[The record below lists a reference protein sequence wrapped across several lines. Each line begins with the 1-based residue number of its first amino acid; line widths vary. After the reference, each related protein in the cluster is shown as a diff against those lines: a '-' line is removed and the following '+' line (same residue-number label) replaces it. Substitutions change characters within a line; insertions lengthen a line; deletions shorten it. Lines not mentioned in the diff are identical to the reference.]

1 MADRHQ
7 DGRETMTDN
16 GAHGTRTPVDV
27 VIAWV
32 DGDDPKLAEK
42 RSRYLPGAR
51 ITTSSGAH
59 STRFASS
66 NEIRYCVLSILRFA
80 PFVRNVFIVT
90 DEQDP
95 GIDNDVKKY
104 FPERAGSLRIVD
116 HREIFGGFEKHL
128 PTFNSIS
135 IANMIWRIR
144 GLSDNFVYFNDDT
157 FLVRPLKP
165 EDWFI
170 DGRPVMRGRW
180 VPAPLPRELWNHGR
194 TFLQRKILGNR
205 GFEPRA
211 SFHAAQWNAAVQLGF
226 RFRYFTN
233 AHTPHAVC
241 KTSVGQFLDN
251 NIPLLEKNI
260 SYRFRDY
267 SQFTFISL
275 ANHLQLLEGNRN
287 IAQPDLV
294 YLKPVN
300 RPEAYVEDK
309 IRYCESH
316 PEIKFMCAQSLD
328 MCPVSY
334 QEKLYGWLE
343 KVMQSEQTVNA

>member
-7 DGRETMTDN
+7 DGKMRTTGSGFADP
-16 GAHGTRTPVDV
+16 RTPIDV

-42 RSRYLPGAR
+42 RSRYLPGSR

-80 PFVRNVFIVT
+80 PFVRNIFIVT

-95 GIDNDVKKY
+95 GIDSDVRKY
-104 FPERAGSLRIVD
+104 FPDRAKSLRIVD
-116 HREIFGGFEKHL
+116 HREIFEGFEKYL

-157 FLVRPLKP
+157 FLVRPVQP

-170 DGRPVMRGRW
+170 TGRPVMRGKW

-194 TFLQRKILGNR
+194 TFLQRRLLGKKS
-205 GFEPRA
+205 FEPRA
-211 SFHAAQWNAAVQLGF
+211 SFHAAQWNAAVKLGF

-233 AHTPHAVC
+233 AHTPHAVS
-241 KTSVGQFLDN
+241 KPGVEKFLSDR
-251 NIPLLEKNI
+251 IPLLEKNI

-287 IAQPDLV
+287 IARPDLV

-300 RPEAYVEDK
+300 RPEAYIEEK
-309 IRYCESH
+309 ISHCESH

-328 MCPVSY
+328 MCPAEY

-343 KVMQSEQTVNA
+343 KVMQLE

>member
-104 FPERAGSLRIVD
+104 FPERAESLRIVD
-116 HREIFGGFEKHL
+116 HREIFEGFEKYL

-170 DGRPVMRGRW
+170 EGRPVMRGRW

-194 TFLQRKILGNR
+194 TFLQREESSGTGASSR
-205 GFEPRA
+205 GPH
-211 SFHAAQWNAAVQLGF
+211 SMPPSGMQ
-226 RFRYFTN
+226 RF
-233 AHTPHAVC
+233 
-241 KTSVGQFLDN
+241 
-251 NIPLLEKNI
+251 
-260 SYRFRDY
+260 
-267 SQFTFISL
+267 SL
-275 ANHLQLLEGNRN
+275 ASGSGTSRMHIHRMLFAKQ
-287 IAQPDLV
+287 A
-294 YLKPVN
+294 
-300 RPEAYVEDK
+300 
-309 IRYCESH
+309 
-316 PEIKFMCAQSLD
+316 
-328 MCPVSY
+328 
-334 QEKLYGWLE
+334 
-343 KVMQSEQTVNA
+343 

>member
-7 DGRETMTDN
+7 DGETKLTVSGIPD
-16 GAHGTRTPVDV
+16 TLTPVDV

-42 RSRYLPGAR
+42 RSRYLSGAR
-51 ITTSSGAH
+51 ITTASGAH

-80 PFVRNVFIVT
+80 PFVRNIFIVT

-95 GIDNDVKKY
+95 GIDNDVRKY
-104 FPERAGSLRIVD
+104 FPDRTESLRIVD
-116 HREIFGGFEKHL
+116 HREIFEGFEKHL

-157 FLVRPLKP
+157 FLVRPVKP
-165 EDWFI
+165 EDWFVN
-170 DGRPVMRGRW
+170 GRPVMRGKW
-180 VPAPLPRELWNHGR
+180 VPSPLPRELWNHGR
-194 TFLQRKILGNR
+194 TFVQRRLLGNK

-211 SFHAAQWNAAVQLGF
+211 SFHAAQWNAAIKLGF

-233 AHTPHAVC
+233 AHTPHAVS
-241 KTSVGQFLDN
+241 KPGVERFLGSN
-251 NIPLLEKNI
+251 MTLLEKNI

-287 IAQPDLV
+287 IARPDLV

-300 RPEAYVEDK
+300 RPEAYIEDK
-309 IRYCESH
+309 IRHCESH
-316 PEIKFMCAQSLD
+316 QEIKFMCAQSLD
-328 MCPVSY
+328 MCPASY
-334 QEKLYGWLE
+334 QERLFGWLE
-343 KVMQSEQTVNA
+343 RLLQLEQAVHA

>member
-7 DGRETMTDN
+7 DGKMRTTDS
-16 GAHGTRTPVDV
+16 GFPDPRTPIDV

-42 RSRYLPGAR
+42 RSRYLPGNR

-80 PFVRNVFIVT
+80 PFVRNIFIVT

-95 GIDNDVKKY
+95 GIDGVVRNY
-104 FPERAGSLRIVD
+104 FPDRAESVRIVD
-116 HREIFGGFEKHL
+116 HSEIFEGFEKHL

-170 DGRPVMRGRW
+170 NGRPVMRGKW

-194 TFLQRKILGNR
+194 AFLQRKLLGNKS
-205 GFEPRA
+205 FEPRA
-211 SFHAAQWNAAVQLGF
+211 SFHAAQWNAAVKLGY

-233 AHTPHAVC
+233 AHTPHAVS
-241 KTSVGQFLDN
+241 KTSVAQYLGSK
-251 NIPLLEKNI
+251 ITILERNI
-260 SYRFRDY
+260 SFRFRDY
-267 SQFTFISL
+267 SQFTFIAL
-275 ANHLQLLEGNRN
+275 ANHLQLLDGNRN
-287 IAQPDLV
+287 IARPDLV

-300 RPEAYVEDK
+300 RPEAYIEEK
-309 IRYCESH
+309 IRHCESNQD
-316 PEIKFMCAQSLD
+316 IKFMCAQSLD

-334 QEKLYGWLE
+334 QERLYGWLE
-343 KVMQSEQTVNA
+343 KVMQLE